1 MQSHDSIQ
9 LAKLFIALKETQD
22 RINNEILPL
31 AACLWAV
38 DDEGLFQTLE
48 LAQSA
53 IGQYLKSWRLVAQE
67 TESKLEMEFA

>member
-31 AACLWAV
+31 AAA
-38 DDEGLFQTLE
+38 
-48 LAQSA
+48 SA
-53 IGQYLKSWRLVAQE
+53 
-67 TESKLEMEFA
+67 

>member
-31 AACLWAV
+31 AAYLWAV